1 MSEGSRIVH
10 AAAFVDALKS
20 SGYKSTYNAI
30 SEIVDNSI
38 DAKAKNVFIIGE
50 QKLVNSEGGA
60 EKRIASFAFLDDG
73 IGMDKE
79 KLSSCLSIGYS
90 DKASRSGMG
99 RFGVGLP
106 QASVFVCNRVD
117 VYSWQNGIENCM
129 CTHLDIDEIKDN
141 DLNELDSPVKANI
154 PDDYQCYITWKQDGK
169 QYDFSEH
176 GTLVVWTKCTRV
188 DHKKWNTCVG
198 HMAEDIGRKYRYFLH
213 DGSVSIALCE
223 RVSKSFELVLPNDPL
238 YLMTPSQ
245 ECLKESIIESNYISR
260 PYDESSGY
268 TECMFEPY
276 KNASGESEIEYEIK
290 YEKNGKVVT
299 GKIKIKYSV
308 VKEKYYSKPALK
320 SPNKPGT
327 FDYGKTARIKNNV
340 GISIIRQGRE
350 IDFSS
355 FGIFGIYNQ
364 PEHRWW
370 GCEISFDSE
379 LDEVFG
385 ISNNKQYVDLKPM
398 SKDEMK
404 DYEGEEVQP
413 LWMQL
418 YKEIDPTLD
427 KMLRRNS
434 EIRDLKFAPDE
445 TEDVDVSSDVGK
457 MVDEA
462 EKDSGEEPFVFDE
475 TLTDDEKKK
484 EAEEELKNEGLEE
497 PSVEQIQQ
505 FLSSNV
511 RFRSES
517 RGRTENFMTYSYA
530 ANVLIITLNK
540 DHSFYDSFV
549 KKVFD
554 DDNERIAFQL
564 LLTSLVKSTQ
574 ELSKSFPDAMDLLF
588 RKINNKIYD
597 YMIEYNKS
605 LSQD

>member
-1 MSEGSRIVH
+1 MSIR
-10 AAAFVDALKS
+10 
-20 SGYKSTYNAI
+20 
-30 SEIVDNSI
+30 
-38 DAKAKNVFIIGE
+38 
-50 QKLVNSEGGA
+50 
-60 EKRIASFAFLDDG
+60 
-73 IGMDKE
+73 
-79 KLSSCLSIGYS
+79 
-90 DKASRSGMG
+90 
-99 RFGVGLP
+99 
-106 QASVFVCNRVD
+106 
-117 VYSWQNGIENCM
+117 
-129 CTHLDIDEIKDN
+129 
-141 DLNELDSPVKANI
+141 
-154 PDDYQCYITWKQDGK
+154 
-169 QYDFSEH
+169 
-176 GTLVVWTKCTRV
+176 
-188 DHKKWNTCVG
+188 
-198 HMAEDIGRKYRYFLH
+198 
-213 DGSVSIALCE
+213 
-223 RVSKSFELVLPNDPL
+223 
-238 YLMTPSQ
+238 
-245 ECLKESIIESNYISR
+245 
-260 PYDESSGY
+260 
-268 TECMFEPY
+268 
-276 KNASGESEIEYEIK
+276 
-290 YEKNGKVVT
+290 
-299 GKIKIKYSV
+299 
-308 VKEKYYSKPALK
+308 
-320 SPNKPGT
+320 
-327 FDYGKTARIKNNV
+327 KTARIKNNV

-427 KMLRRNS
+427 KMLKRNS

-445 TEDVDVSSDVGK
+445 NEDVDVSSDVGK

-462 EKDSGEEPFVFDE
+462 EKDSGEDPFVFDE
-475 TLTDDEKKK
+475 SLTDDEKKK

-497 PSVEQIQQ
+497 PSDEQIQQ

-549 KKVFD
+549 KKVFE

-574 ELSKSFPDAMDLLF
+574 ELSISFPDAMDLLF

>member
-1 MSEGSRIVH
+1 
-10 AAAFVDALKS
+10 
-20 SGYKSTYNAI
+20 
-30 SEIVDNSI
+30 
-38 DAKAKNVFIIGE
+38 
-50 QKLVNSEGGA
+50 
-60 EKRIASFAFLDDG
+60 
-73 IGMDKE
+73 
-79 KLSSCLSIGYS
+79 
-90 DKASRSGMG
+90 
-99 RFGVGLP
+99 
-106 QASVFVCNRVD
+106 
-117 VYSWQNGIENCM
+117 
-129 CTHLDIDEIKDN
+129 
-141 DLNELDSPVKANI
+141 
-154 PDDYQCYITWKQDGK
+154 
-169 QYDFSEH
+169 
-176 GTLVVWTKCTRV
+176 
-188 DHKKWNTCVG
+188 
-198 HMAEDIGRKYRYFLH
+198 
-213 DGSVSIALCE
+213 
-223 RVSKSFELVLPNDPL
+223 
-238 YLMTPSQ
+238 
-245 ECLKESIIESNYISR
+245 
-260 PYDESSGY
+260 
-268 TECMFEPY
+268 
-276 KNASGESEIEYEIK
+276 
-290 YEKNGKVVT
+290 
-299 GKIKIKYSV
+299 
-308 VKEKYYSKPALK
+308 
-320 SPNKPGT
+320 
-327 FDYGKTARIKNNV
+327 
-340 GISIIRQGRE
+340 
-350 IDFSS
+350 
-355 FGIFGIYNQ
+355 
-364 PEHRWW
+364 
-370 GCEISFDSE
+370 
-379 LDEVFG
+379 
-385 ISNNKQYVDLKPM
+385 
-398 SKDEMK
+398 MK